1 MKKLS
6 VITCAITLCIAAFSP
21 LRSDAQLMKPMYF
34 NVDWQF
40 NAPVSNNYADVASGW
55 GMSFETGYYVMPRLA
70 VGLYFSYH
78 TNHKYVGEQV
88 LQLSNTS
95 SLYTDQQHSIFQM
108 PFGALV
114 KYRMGNGKHWE
125 PYVSM
130 KVGAMYTQMNSYT
143 QVVKFYNNSW
153 GFNMQPEAGLT
164 FYPMPH
170 KRCGIHL
177 AIYYNFSSNK
187 NKTLTYDIDCYNNI
201 GFHLGVAF

>member
-6 VITCAITLCIAAFSP
+6 VITCAITLCIAALSP
-21 LRSDAQLMKPMYF
+21 LQSEAQWIKPMYF

-40 NAPVSNNYADVASGW
+40 NGPVGNDYADVASGW
-55 GMSFETGYYVMPRLA
+55 GMSFETGYYVIPRMA

-78 TNHKYVGEQV
+78 TNHKYVGEQI
-88 LQLSNTS
+88 LHLSSSS
-95 SLYTDQQHSIFQM
+95 SLYTDQQHSVFQM

-114 KYRMGNGKHWE
+114 KYRMVEGKHWE
-125 PYVSM
+125 PYISM
-130 KVGAMYTQMNSYT
+130 KVGAMYAQMNSYT
-143 QVVKFYNNSW
+143 QVFKFYDNSW
-153 GFNMQPEAGLT
+153 GFNMQPEAGIT

-187 NKTLTYDIDCYNNI
+187 NQTLTYDIDCYNNI